1 MERGH
6 TRGESHVVLPPRQ
19 EVVREY
25 ELVYIVTPRKAAA
38 EVDTVISWISDQ
50 VTAAGGEVQSVH
62 NWGRRR
68 LAYPINRDFEG
79 TYVYSTLRMPSAATA
94 ALESAMHIT
103 EDVIRHLLIR
113 GIMPYDGSP
122 PPEFVG
128 ERPRTAPRSA
138 AVPAPE
144 GAAAAVAEAEAPA
157 AAPAEPV
164 AEPAPTAEAEEPA
177 ADPAPIAEAEAAVSA
192 EAAEAPAAPEAE
204 APAEDPA
211 APEATS
217 DEASAEAEEARE

>member
-1 MERGH
+1 M
-6 TRGESHVVLPPRQ
+6 VLPPR
-19 EVVREY
+19 EATVREY

-38 EVDTVISWISDQ
+38 EVDTVITWIGDQ
-50 VTAAGGEVQSVH
+50 VTAAGGEVLSTH

-79 TYVYSTLRMPSAATA
+79 TYVYTTLRMPTLATA

-128 ERPRTAPRSA
+128 ERPRTAPRPTA
-138 AVPAPE
+138 
-144 GAAAAVAEAEAPA
+144 APA
-157 AAPAEPV
+157 AEQPTSAPDASSEEPA
-164 AEPAPTAEAEEPA
+164 AEPAPTAEAEAPA
-177 ADPAPIAEAEAAVSA
+177 SSEV
-192 EAAEAPAAPEAE
+192 AEAPATPETEAVAAPEAE
-204 APAEDPA
+204 APAEAAVEAA
-211 APEATS
+211 APSEDAAPPAS
-217 DEASAEAEEARE
+217 DAEQPEETRE

>member
-1 MERGH
+1 M
-6 TRGESHVVLPPRQ
+6 VLPPRQ

-38 EVDTVISWISDQ
+38 EVDTVISWIGDQ
-50 VTAAGGEVQSVH
+50 VTAAGGEVLGVN

-79 TYVYSTLRMPSAATA
+79 TYVYSTLRMPSTATA

-128 ERPRTAPRSA
+128 ERPRTAPRPTPGAAPEDA
-138 AVPAPE
+138 AVAAAPE
-144 GAAAAVAEAEAPA
+144 DAAPAAAEAEAPA

-177 ADPAPIAEAEAAVSA
+177 AEPAPVAEPEAAASSEV
-192 EAAEAPAAPEAE
+192 AEAPVAE
-204 APAEDPA
+204 APVEDA
-211 APEATS
+211 TAPEATS
-217 DEASAEAEEARE
+217 DEAPAEAEEARE